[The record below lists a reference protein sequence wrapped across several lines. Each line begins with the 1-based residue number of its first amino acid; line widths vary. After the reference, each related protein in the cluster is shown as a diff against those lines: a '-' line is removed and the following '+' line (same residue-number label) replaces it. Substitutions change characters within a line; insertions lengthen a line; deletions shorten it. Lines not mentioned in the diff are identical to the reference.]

1 MAADQDVYFDSD
13 VSVFKITAGGGSRT
27 MTPYI
32 KELRG
37 LPGQYKVNDITA
49 FGAVGEQPGLGLIV
63 AHFSIEWLFNQVDVG
78 GTYTILYSLWN
89 AKIAAAF
96 EYYPAGETVG
106 NAKISGNAKLVVFEV
121 TNRVGDYVAIHS
133 EFYADNGVTCGLAT

>member
-37 LPGQYKVNDITA
+37 LPGQYKALDITP
-49 FGAVGEQPGLGLIV
+49 FGAVGERPGLGIQIN
-63 AHFSIEWLFNQVDVG
+63 HFSIEWLFNQVDVG
-78 GTYTILYSLWN
+78 GSYIALYALWN
-89 AKIAAAF
+89 AKVATAF

-106 NAKISGNAKLVVFEV
+106 NAKISGNCILMVFEI

-133 EFYADNGVTCGLAT
+133 EFYADNGVTVGLAT